1 MKKTKIIIIVI
12 IILAAVGIYL
22 NRSYSHIY
30 SKFNTLAK
38 PQPYEQIMEA
48 KTNTIK
54 YIALG
59 DSLTY
64 GMGTENQAESFPA
77 LLAEKLSS
85 STTTV
90 ETVNL
95 GVPGETSAGLLRDQ
109 LTEAVK
115 QNPQMITLL
124 IGVNDIHNRVSKDI
138 YEKNLSAI
146 VKILTEKTSAKIY
159 LINLPDLGTNNLI
172 LPPYNLYFDA
182 RTKEFN
188 EIISSVAKEYNLSLI
203 DIYQSKTIFKH
214 DKLYYSADQFHPSA
228 KGYELWTN
236 LIYDQLQ

>member
-1 MKKTKIIIIVI
+1 MKKTKMIIIVI
-12 IILAAVGIYL
+12 IILAAAGIYL

-30 SKFNTLAK
+30 SKFNKLSK
-38 PQPYEQIMEA
+38 PQSFEQVMEI
-48 KTNTIK
+48 KNNTIK
-54 YIALG
+54 YVALG

-64 GMGTENQAESFPA
+64 GMGAQNQAESFPY
-77 LLAEKLSS
+77 LLAGKLSS

-90 ETVNL
+90 EAVNL
-95 GVPGETSAGLLRDQ
+95 AMPGETSAGLLRDQ
-109 LTEAVK
+109 IAEAVK

-124 IGVNDIHNRVSKDI
+124 IGINDIHNRVTKDA
-138 YEKNLSAI
+138 YQKNLSAI
-146 VKILTEKTSAKIY
+146 VKTLQEKTLAKIY
-159 LINLPDLGTNNLI
+159 LINLPDLGTKTLI
-172 LPPYNLYFDA
+172 LPPYNLYFDV

-188 EIISSVAKEYNLSLI
+188 EIISNVAKEYGIAVI

>member
-1 MKKTKIIIIVI
+1 MKKTKTTIIII

-30 SKFNTLAK
+30 SKFNTLSK
-38 PQPYEQIMEA
+38 PQPYEQIMET
-48 KTNTIK
+48 KNNIIK
-54 YIALG
+54 YVALG

-64 GMGTENQAESFPA
+64 GMGTENQTESFPY
-77 LLAEKLSS
+77 LLAQKLSGNI
-85 STTTV
+85 TTV
-90 ETVNL
+90 EVVNL

-109 LTEAVK
+109 VMEAAK

-124 IGVNDIHNRVSKDI
+124 IGVNDIHNRVAKDV
-138 YEKNLSAI
+138 YQKNLSAI
-146 VKILTEKTSAKIY
+146 VRILTEKTSAKIY
-159 LINLPDLGTNNLI
+159 LINLPDLGTNTLI

-188 EIISSVAKEYNLSLI
+188 EIISNVAKEYRLPMI
-203 DIYQSKTIFKH
+203 DIYQSKTVFKH
-214 DKLYYSADQFHPSA
+214 DKLYYSADQFHPST
-228 KGYELWTN
+228 KGYELWAN